1 MPEISE
7 LDQIVKDILADM
19 PLRDKAAIA
28 NLDERDV
35 KYLQY
40 AFDVRETGQ
49 LGKDHE
55 EGKDAM
61 YRIWKLVSVHRAPHL
76 LCCRALEV

>member
-1 MPEISE
+1 MANPSDI
-7 LDQIVKDILADM
+7 DQIVQDILADM

-40 AFDVRETGQ
+40 AFDVDFLQIIKR
-49 LGKDHE
+49 
-55 EGKDAM
+55 
-61 YRIWKLVSVHRAPHL
+61 
-76 LCCRALEV
+76 

>member
-1 MPEISE
+1 MPDISE
-7 LDQIVKDILADM
+7 IDQIVKDILADM

-40 AFDVRETGQ
+40 AFDVCVTGQ

-55 EGKDAM
+55 EGKDVM
-61 YRIWKLVSVHRAPHL
+61 YRVWK
-76 LCCRALEV
+76 ALQETYRVRCVK